1 MLIIAVCVVMSVQRF
16 DLVDSPITEDIG
28 YIFIY
33 VCLNILLVT
42 IVNKNSLFIYVT
54 KWFNTV

>member
-16 DLVDSPITEDIG
+16 DLLDSPITEDIG
-28 YIFIY
+28 YIFVY

>member
-1 MLIIAVCVVMSVQRF
+1 MLIVAVCVVMSVQRF
-16 DLVDSPITEDIG
+16 DLVDSPIAEDIG
-28 YIFIY
+28 YIFVY

-42 IVNKNSLFIYVT
+42 IVKKNSLFIYVT

>member
-1 MLIIAVCVVMSVQRF
+1 MLIIALCVVTSVQRF
-16 DLVDSPITEDIG
+16 DLVDPPITEEI
-28 YIFIY
+28 YIFVY

>member
-28 YIFIY
+28 YIFVY

-42 IVNKNSLFIYVT
+42 IVNKNSLFIYLT

>member
-1 MLIIAVCVVMSVQRF
+1 MLIIAVCVVMSVQRS

-28 YIFIY
+28 YIFVY

>member
-1 MLIIAVCVVMSVQRF
+1 MLIVAVCVVMSVQRF

-28 YIFIY
+28 YIFVY

-42 IVNKNSLFIYVT
+42 IVNKNSLFIYVM

>member
-16 DLVDSPITEDIG
+16 DLVDSPIAEDIG
-28 YIFIY
+28 YIFVY

>member
-28 YIFIY
+28 YIFVY

>member
-1 MLIIAVCVVMSVQRF
+1 MMSVQRF

-28 YIFIY
+28 YIFVY

>member
-16 DLVDSPITEDIG
+16 DLVDSPIAEDIG
-28 YIFIY
+28 YIFVY

-42 IVNKNSLFIYVT
+42 IVNKNSLFIYV
-54 KWFNTV
+54 